1 MSGGEQKVADT
12 RGKFAQVIKRERKLS
27 DAAWTG
33 GRIILSNRR
42 LVLAGSEGKR
52 AIPLGAIAGIG
63 GRYDLNQEIA
73 RVSEYVALRLD
84 DGVVLVA
91 PEDRERFETSLFRVL
106 LDREMVLA
114 KHPAVEGGV
123 VQDVEWHKARLKLE
137 EETLALAMADGTFVE
152 IELDDVGQV
161 EEGERTVIDEKRRV
175 VEVAHVEGG
184 TGVQTYLAGPERRC
198 SFVETLLG
206 RGAERNQASLDLDE
220 AEKEVLMALYSG
232 VSPFE
237 ISDFV
242 GMDVET
248 VEETFERLI
257 DLDVLEEVRVRREVA
272 LTTRGRNLASESINE
287 Q

>member
-1 MSGGEQKVADT
+1 MTEGEHKLADT
-12 RGKFAQVIKRERKLS
+12 RGKFAQVIKNERKLS

-42 LVLAGSEGKR
+42 VVLAGSEGKR
-52 AIPLGAIAGIG
+52 AIALAAIDGIG
-63 GRYDLNQEIA
+63 ERYDLNQEIA
-73 RVSEYVALRLD
+73 RVSDYVALELD

-91 PEDRERFETSLFRVL
+91 PEDPDGFETVLFRAL

-123 VQDVEWHKARLKLE
+123 VQDAEWHKARLKLE
-137 EETLALAMADGTFVE
+137 EESLALAMADGTFVE

-175 VEVAHVEGG
+175 VEVAHVEEG
-184 TGVQTYLAGPERRC
+184 TSVQTYLAGPARRC

-220 AEKEVLMALYSG
+220 TEKEVLMALYSG

-237 ISDFV
+237 LPDFV
-242 GMDVET
+242 GMDVDT
-248 VEETFERLI
+248 VEETFDRLI
-257 DLDVLEEVRVRREVA
+257 DLDVLEEVRVRREVT

>member
-1 MSGGEQKVADT
+1 VSEGEQKVADA
-12 RGKFAQVIKRERKLS
+12 RGKFAQVIKNERKLS

-52 AIPLGAIAGIG
+52 AIPLGAITGVG

-73 RVSEYVALRLD
+73 RVSDYVALQLD

-91 PEDRERFETSLFRVL
+91 PEDRERFETALFRVL
-106 LDREMVLA
+106 LDREMLLA

-152 IELDDVGQV
+152 IDLDDVGQV

-184 TGVQTYLAGPERRC
+184 TSVETYLAGPARRC

>member
-1 MSGGEQKVADT
+1 VTEGEQKLADT
-12 RGKFAQVIKRERKLS
+12 RGKFAQVVKNDRKLS
-27 DAAWTG
+27 DAAWTA

-52 AIPLGAIAGIG
+52 AIPLETVAGLG
-63 GRYDLNQEIA
+63 GRFDLNQEIA
-73 RVSEYVALRLD
+73 RVSDYVALRLD
-84 DGVVLVA
+84 EGVVLVS
-91 PEDRERFETSLFRVL
+91 PEDRDRLETALFRAL

-123 VQDVEWHKARLKLE
+123 VQDTEWHRARLKIE
-137 EETLALAMADGTFVE
+137 AETLALALADGTFVE
-152 IELDDVGQV
+152 IALDDVGQV
-161 EEGERTVIDEKRRV
+161 EEGERTVSDEKRRV
-175 VEVAHVEGG
+175 VEVAHVEDG
-184 TGVQTYLAGPERRC
+184 TSVQTYLAGPKRRC

-206 RGAERNQASLDLDE
+206 RGAERNQTSLDLDE
-220 AEKEVLMALYSG
+220 TEKEVLMALYSG

-237 ISDFV
+237 IPDFV

-248 VEETFERLI
+248 VEETFERLVE
-257 DLDVLEEVRVRREVA
+257 LDVLEEVRRRREVS